1 MKQDITKY
9 NDLELSLMVFND
21 ESLYNMLQSDR
32 KQLLEIIQLNYIY
45 TDDQWANLIHDINTK
60 D

>member
-9 NDLELSLMVFND
+9 NDHELSLMVFND
-21 ESLYNMLQSDR
+21 ESLYNMLESDR